1 MSVASSSRPEDRHPA
16 PGATILGCSGES
28 LTAAERRFFAAADPL
43 GFILFRRNC
52 TAPDQVRALVDDL
65 RAAVGR
71 ADAPVLIDQ
80 EGGRV
85 ARLQPP
91 FWRTLPPAA
100 IAGALYA
107 TDREAGREAAFLIA
121 RLTADMLHPLGV
133 TVNCAPVLDVLH
145 PDARDPIVGDRAF
158 SGDPATVADL
168 GAVYARGL
176 MEGGVLPVAKHIPGH
191 GRADADSHVALPV
204 VTASD
209 ADLDGFDLAPFK
221 ALSGVPMAMTAHIL
235 YPAWD
240 ADRCA
245 TLSPTVIGTV
255 IRGRIGFDGLLMSD
269 DLSMAALRGTLAE
282 RTAASRAAG
291 CDAALHCNGRMT
303 EMEAVAASAGRLD
316 ADALRRWRSARSH
329 LRRPAPFDAEAGWT
343 RLAALRARAETGP
356 DKGADTGAG
365 PSA

>member
-1 MSVASSSRPEDRHPA
+1 
-16 PGATILGCSGES
+16 
-28 LTAAERRFFAAADPL
+28 
-43 GFILFRRNC
+43 
-52 TAPDQVRALVDDL
+52 
-65 RAAVGR
+65 
-71 ADAPVLIDQ
+71 
-80 EGGRV
+80 
-85 ARLQPP
+85 
-91 FWRTLPPAA
+91 
-100 IAGALYA
+100 
-107 TDREAGREAAFLIA
+107 
-121 RLTADMLHPLGV
+121 MLHPLGI

-158 SGDPATVADL
+158 SGDPAVVADL

-209 ADLDGFDLAPFK
+209 AELDGFDLAPFK

-245 TLSPTVIGTV
+245 TLSPTVIDTV
-255 IRGRIGFDGLLMSD
+255 IRRRIGFDGLLMSD
-269 DLSMAALRGTLAE
+269 DLSMAALQGTLAE

-291 CDAALHCNGRMT
+291 CDVALHCNGRMV

-316 ADALRRWRSARSH
+316 ADGLRRWRSARSH

-343 RLAALRARAETGP
+343 RLAALRARAEAGTG
-356 DKGADTGAG
+356 TGTGSDA
-365 PSA
+365 